1 MLCAHRADKHD
12 VVQSEVSKAHVK
24 ATRHNFIIIVVKG
37 ICTVAAYS
45 LKVEEGRRDDS
56 VMRVSK
62 RGTVHEVEVATIVG
76 HSGASALSAWLPAT
90 RKACSLATPVHIRL

>member
-12 VVQSEVSKAHVK
+12 VVQSEVSKAH
-24 ATRHNFIIIVVKG
+24 VKG